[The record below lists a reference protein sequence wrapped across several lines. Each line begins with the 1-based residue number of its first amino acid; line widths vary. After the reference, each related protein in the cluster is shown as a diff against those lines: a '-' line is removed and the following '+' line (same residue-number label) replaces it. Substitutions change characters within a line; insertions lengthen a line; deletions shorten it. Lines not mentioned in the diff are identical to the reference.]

1 MSPEEKD
8 MRKKSSSATA
18 KKATPKTRTIVTRGS
33 STERISS
40 SKTKQKESIIF
51 EGLPKSVLSGK
62 NCLVCKELF
71 VNIDMNFVQCTFCQQ
86 NVHLKCCMSAEL
98 FESFSEFQNKIDNI
112 NLFSGKI
119 GYSCENCSKIASPTV
134 ADMSTQ
140 SDPDTG
146 LKENDLKESHENKNE
161 DLVQEISTSQTIL
174 KENTEMEKN
183 REAKICSFYQR
194 GTCRY
199 GGNGK
204 KSVDGKIC
212 RFSHPRKCNRF
223 CKFGTSQMGG
233 CVNAACKFLHPFLCS
248 SSIKFGDCSK
258 PDCTL

>member
-1 MSPEEKD
+1 

-33 STERISS
+33 STERSSS

-146 LKENDLKESHENKNE
+146 FKENDQKESHENKNE
-161 DLVQEISTSQTIL
+161 DSVQEISTSQTIL

-183 REAKICSFYQR
+183 RVKRKFAVFTKEAPVDTVVMVKRAWMEKFAVFHIRENVTASVSLEQARWEAVLTLLANFYIPS
-194 GTCRY
+194 
-199 GGNGK
+199 
-204 KSVDGKIC
+204 SVH
-212 RFSHPRKCNRF
+212 R
-223 CKFGTSQMGG
+223 
-233 CVNAACKFLHPFLCS
+233 L
-248 SSIKFGDCSK
+248 
-258 PDCTL
+258 